1 MMQKRAC
8 GNTGIELSAIGF
20 GAMRIH
26 GKDIDEAARV
36 VAEAA
41 EAGVNY
47 FETSE
52 RYCQG
57 TSEIKIGRGLA
68 GLRESVYIST
78 KSAPRD
84 QPKADDV
91 RASIDLSLERLG
103 VEYVDFYHLWD
114 TKLDEFTEIAA
125 KPGGTL
131 EGIRR
136 AMDEGLIR
144 HLGITTHD
152 TAPNCITLLETG
164 EFELITLQYNLI
176 NTTCA
181 PVIAE
186 AGRRGIGVVAMGPLH
201 GGILAA
207 DSDFTR
213 DMIALGAGET
223 AAEVA
228 LRFVL
233 TDPNVTCAIAGMTS
247 VEEVAANVRTGE
259 RLRPLSG
266 AEAAR
271 LEERTRA
278 FLAGAG
284 KVCTLCEYCM
294 PCPQDIWIPGVL
306 TLANAAEL
314 LGLFDEAAG
323 QYARYAEA
331 WAEEGHE
338 GAPCIECGEC
348 VERCPQGIDVPQA
361 LRDAHKLLK
370 VTPGKEPEGAS

>member
-1 MMQKRAC
+1 MMRKRPC
-8 GNTGIELSAIGF
+8 GDTGVELSAIGF
-20 GAMRIH
+20 GAMRLH
-26 GKDIDEAARV
+26 GKDIDAAARV

-41 EAGVNY
+41 AAGVNY

-52 RYCQG
+52 SYCQG
-57 TSEIKIGRGLA
+57 TSEVKVGKGLA
-68 GLRESVYIST
+68 GLRDKVYIST

-91 RASIDLSLERLG
+91 RMSIDASLGRLG
-103 VEYVDFYHLWD
+103 VDYVDFYHLWD

-131 EGIRR
+131 EGIRK

-152 TAPNCITLLETG
+152 TAENSIKLLDTG
-164 EFELITLQYNLI
+164 EFEVITLQYNLI
-176 NTTCA
+176 NTTYS

-186 AGRRGIGVVAMGPLH
+186 AAKRGIGVVAMGPLH

-207 DSDFTR
+207 KSDFAR

-233 TDPNVTCAIAGMTS
+233 SNPNVTCAIAGMTS
-247 VEEVAANVRTGE
+247 LEEVAANARIAE

-266 AEAAR
+266 REVKL

-284 KVCTLCEYCM
+284 KVCTLCEYCL

-306 TLANAAEL
+306 TLANAAQL

-323 QYARYAEA
+323 QYAGFAEA
-331 WAEEGHE
+331 WAEGGVGGVGHE
-338 GAPCIECGEC
+338 GAPCVECGEC
-348 VERCPQGIDVPQA
+348 VKRCPQGIDIPTQ
-361 LRDAHKLLK
+361 LKKAHSTLK
-370 VTPGKEPEGAS
+370 P